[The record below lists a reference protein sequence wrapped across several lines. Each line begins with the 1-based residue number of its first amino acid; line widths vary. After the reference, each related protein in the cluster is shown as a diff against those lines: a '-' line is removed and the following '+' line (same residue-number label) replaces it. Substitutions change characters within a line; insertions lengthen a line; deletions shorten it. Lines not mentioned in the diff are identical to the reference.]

1 MLRIYICVTK
11 KKSTKT
17 VRVLSD
23 TRDRPQTL
31 ASQYGRAVLVHR
43 RREYGRRSTT
53 GTRTFAYLYIDTRP
67 VSAARRLKLRGHATL
82 LYARPRVDLRLDKL
96 KYEWRK
102 NVILLQ
108 NHITTNVDNRY
119 TLRCCWPTA
128 RNTFTP
134 PSIKLPPR
142 GPANLTSARIG
153 LNR

>member
-1 MLRIYICVTK
+1 MEYPRNP
-11 KKSTKT
+11 
-17 VRVLSD
+17 RPR
-23 TRDRPQTL
+23 TRTRLPSVYAARGYSGSLDRPQTL

-82 LYARPRVDLRLDKL
+82 LYARPRVDSRLNKL
-96 KYEWRK
+96 KYEWGK

-108 NHITTNVDNRY
+108 NHITTNDDDRY
-119 TLRCCWPTA
+119 TLRCCWLTA
-128 RNTFTP
+128 RDTFTP

-142 GPANLTSARIG
+142 GPAKVQQI
-153 LNR
+153 